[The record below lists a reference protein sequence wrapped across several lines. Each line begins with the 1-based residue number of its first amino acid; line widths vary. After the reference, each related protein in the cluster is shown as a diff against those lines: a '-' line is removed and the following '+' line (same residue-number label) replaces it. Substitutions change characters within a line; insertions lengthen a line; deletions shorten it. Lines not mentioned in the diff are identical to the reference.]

1 MCHPRYGLTHHPGIS
16 SNITNATHFSTPPT
30 PPTLALRPLY
40 PHCRTTH
47 VTHADM
53 SPTLTQHHH
62 KHTTNSSRSPTQACH
77 LRYPRLH
84 NQHAISQTPG
94 HPVKDFK
101 CLSSEIPRG
110 NLAVFTFS
118 FYFYSL
124 YLLGLLKHSDR
135 SMENCHRKIQ
145 GKLVCLI
152 QNRTIFSKANL
163 NFFRKNCFLILVSS
177 WSLYIF

>member
-1 MCHPRYGLTHHPGIS
+1 MSLRNNVPPTIRSNTPSWYFLQYHKRYSLQY
-16 SNITNATHFSTPPT
+16 ATHATHISTL
-30 PPTLALRPLY
+30 PTLAAL
-40 PHCRTTH
+40 PHQH

-77 LRYPRLH
+77 LRYPRQH

-118 FYFYSL
+118 FYFYTASTFQVFL
-124 YLLGLLKHSDR
+124 S
-135 SMENCHRKIQ
+135 I
-145 GKLVCLI
+145 LI
-152 QNRTIFSKANL
+152 EVWKTAIEKFRGNQSALFKTEL
-163 NFFRKNCFLILVSS
+163 FFQKQI
-177 WSLYIF
+177 

>member
-1 MCHPRYGLTHHPGIS
+1 MCHPRHDLTHHPGIS

-118 FYFYSL
+118 FYFYTASTFQVFL
-124 YLLGLLKHSDR
+124 S
-135 SMENCHRKIQ
+135 I
-145 GKLVCLI
+145 LI
-152 QNRTIFSKANL
+152 EVWKTAIEKFRGNQSALFKTEL
-163 NFFRKNCFLILVSS
+163 FFQKQI
-177 WSLYIF
+177 

>member
-77 LRYPRLH
+77 LRYPRQH

-118 FYFYSL
+118 FYFYTASTFQVFL
-124 YLLGLLKHSDR
+124 S
-135 SMENCHRKIQ
+135 I
-145 GKLVCLI
+145 LI
-152 QNRTIFSKANL
+152 EVWKTAIEKFRGNQSALFKTEL
-163 NFFRKNCFLILVSS
+163 FFQKQI
-177 WSLYIF
+177 